1 MRSILLLPIL
11 LALAAAD
18 LRAQGC
24 DDPRVAGEM
33 ERIRQEIG
41 TPDVMCVEF
50 ARGDLDGDGRDD
62 AVLDIGYEL
71 PPGAEPAGRS
81 LLYVLFGDPSAPLAP
96 EPDEPRG
103 AVQAVHLAGSDIR
116 VETLAHR
123 PDDPPCCPSLI
134 GEVLLRVQ
142 GREVLRVLD
151 PRM

>member
-1 MRSILLLPIL
+1 MRSILLLPLL
-11 LALAAAD
+11 LALPAAD

-24 DDPRVAGEM
+24 EDARAVAEM

-62 AVLDIGYEL
+62 AVLDIGYEVM
-71 PPGAEPAGRS
+71 GMEDGSRS

-103 AVQAVHLAGSDIR
+103 AVQAIHLDGSEVR
-116 VETLAHR
+116 VETLAAR

-134 GEVLLRVQ
+134 AEVRLRVQ
-142 GREVLRVLD
+142 GREVVRVLE
-151 PRM
+151 P